1 MWSSPTLTKMR
12 PALFTSVNKLM
23 LAQSLCRNR
32 CYQDGGKETK
42 WNTCTDLLHS
52 THSDLVQNSMITF
65 RTSAVCNYKYPNTL
79 GVLRTSDL
87 NNSASTNLDQNKLI
101 SQSSHGKVHP
111 YDRFQVTVYPQ
122 GWASGGVCSLKLEYL
137 DPTHSSHTASHWL

>member
-1 MWSSPTLTKMR
+1 MGRNRQDET
-12 PALFTSVNKLM
+12 
-23 LAQSLCRNR
+23 LAQIYYIQLI
-32 CYQDGGKETK
+32 
-42 WNTCTDLLHS
+42 L
-52 THSDLVQNSMITF
+52 THQKVVQNSIITF

-111 YDRFQVTVYPQ
+111 YDRFQATLNPH
-122 GWASGGVCSLKLEYL
+122 GWASGGVCSLKLE
-137 DPTHSSHTASHWL
+137 